1 MKKIFSGV
9 AGNNPKL
16 NRFDLSYTN
25 TTSMQMGYLYP
36 VQCDEVYPGDVFKM
50 SAFCHAEVMPLVAP
64 LMSDIQIFAH
74 TFFVPYRLIYGID
87 KSDGKPIWEKFI
99 TGGQDGDYET
109 PLPSWNPDWID
120 TGFSTKKIWDYIGNP
135 VQQVTITPEGEGEEP
150 YKAWQPIVPS
160 GLDVSIAPKY
170 AYNFIYNS
178 FYRDENLIDEV
189 SLDNEDLLLAA
200 FKKDYFTSA
209 LEQQQR
215 GTAPALPVDI
225 TGSASV
231 NYSSLAGHNADVTV
245 SSDNH
250 YLSLLPT
257 LSDSTK
263 LRLTMGSN
271 ESNTAGST
279 IDGTWWSGISSVVD
293 LSGVSA
299 TTFTVSDM
307 RLAFAIQRLL
317 ELNESAGVRFTEFLS
332 SHYGVSPTD
341 ARLDRPEYIGGAVMA
356 VSVSPLI
363 QTSETA
369 STPQGNKSGV
379 GHVDSIQKIGNYRVL
394 EHGLIMTLISI
405 RPKPIY
411 QQGIDRQWLRQTR
424 FDYYIPELAYL
435 SEQGVYRCELYV
447 DPTDELDSDIFGY
460 QAHWNEM
467 RCKNNRVSGAVRE
480 QFDYYATARKF
491 DSRPSL
497 NQDFIEIVPSDFNK
511 IFAVQDEDNF
521 IVSWSSIIDAYRPIP
536 AMGVPG
542 LVDHVYGGF

>member
-87 KSDGKPIWEKFI
+87 NSDGKPIWEKFI

-109 PLPSWNPDWID
+109 PLPSWNPDWTD

-135 VQQVTITPEGEGEEP
+135 VEQVTITPEGEGEEP
-150 YKAWQPIVPS
+150 YKAWQPVVPS

-189 SLDNEDLLLAA
+189 ALTNEDLLLAA

-225 TGSASV
+225 TGSAAVKFFDVTDESLSFADIPSSNAKIRLLSNSSDRTRLGLNTADSSGSFSTAV
-231 NYSSLAGHNADVTV
+231 NQIYSS
-245 SSDNH
+245 
-250 YLSLLPT
+250 
-257 LSDSTK
+257 
-263 LRLTMGSN
+263 
-271 ESNTAGST
+271 
-279 IDGTWWSGISSVVD
+279 VD

-317 ELNESAGVRFTEFLS
+317 ELNERAGVRFTEFLS

-394 EHGLIMTLISI
+394 EHGLIMTLVSI

-435 SEQGVYRCELYV
+435 SEQGVYRAELYV
-447 DPTDELDSDIFGY
+447 DPTDELDNDIFGY

-497 NQDFIEIVPSDFNK
+497 NKDFIEIVPSDFNK